1 MEICDKFLCVNR
13 KNKECHVPKNVVAFT
28 CKHTN
33 APCPKARCEYCSV
46 KCGKNCDWRID
57 RMSISE
63 RVKELRGLATE
74 TRCLYDDDLHD
85 ALIYAADTIESLS
98 AKLADMERSA
108 EDCGGGW
115 IYCGDGENLPEES
128 GYYLVTYHE
137 WSNGEFLPKF
147 DDTYVKRLHY
157 QKSEQ
162 FIGWNFSKCVD
173 KRAEDDM
180 NREVLAWQ
188 PLPEPYHEP

>member
-1 MEICDKFLCVNR
+1 
-13 KNKECHVPKNVVAFT
+13 
-28 CKHTN
+28 
-33 APCPKARCEYCSV
+33 
-46 KCGKNCDWRID
+46 
-57 RMSISE
+57 MSISE
-63 RVKELRGLATE
+63 QINSQIRLLRSLSFECHCQWKEELEFALS
-74 TRCLYDDDLHD
+74 D
-85 ALIYAADTIESLS
+85 AANTIESLMQ
-98 AKLADMERSA
+98 KLADMERSA

-115 IYCGDGENLPEES
+115 IYCGDGENIPEES

-173 KRAEDDM
+173 KRAENDM

-188 PLPEPYHEP
+188 PLPNPYNEP

>member
-1 MEICDKFLCVNR
+1 
-13 KNKECHVPKNVVAFT
+13 
-28 CKHTN
+28 
-33 APCPKARCEYCSV
+33 
-46 KCGKNCDWRID
+46 
-57 RMSISE
+57 MSISE
-63 RVKELRGLATE
+63 QVKELRELSEIPDIDVTGLYNLNDILAQ
-74 TRCLYDDDLHD
+74 
-85 ALIYAADTIESLS
+85 AADTIESLS
-98 AKLADMERSA
+98 TKLSDMERSA
-108 EDCGGGW
+108 DCGGW

-128 GYYLVTYHE
+128 GYYLVTYHG

-162 FIGWNFSKCVD
+162 FIGWNFPKCVD

-188 PLPEPYHEP
+188 PLQEPYHEP

>member
-63 RVKELRGLATE
+63 RVKELRKISQQ
-74 TRCLYDDDLHD
+74 YPVNIDIDLFD
-85 ALIYAADTIESLS
+85 RILNEAADTIEALS

-108 EDCGGGW
+108 
-115 IYCGDGENLPEES
+115 P
-128 GYYLVTYHE
+128 
-137 WSNGEFLPKF
+137 
-147 DDTYVKRLHY
+147 
-157 QKSEQ
+157 
-162 FIGWNFSKCVD
+162 
-173 KRAEDDM
+173 
-180 NREVLAWQ
+180 
-188 PLPEPYHEP
+188 